1 MSALYFTPGPS
12 ALYPTYAKHLQAAMD
27 QQLGSVNHRS
37 ATFRKIYQFTDE
49 QLRILMDIPKGH
61 GIYFASSATEIWE
74 RIILNLVETRSFHF
88 VNGSFS
94 ERFYQF
100 STALQKEALACIVD
114 NGKGFSQPQL
124 QIPYPVSLICTTQNE
139 TSTGV
144 QFPEIDLHL
153 LKDRCP
159 DTLLCS
165 DLVSVAPYAKL
176 DYQKV
181 DSSFFSVQKC
191 FGMPPGLGVWIANE
205 ACLHQSIRLQA
216 MGLNIGAHH
225 TLISYAENA
234 ARFETPSTPNVM
246 AIYILGKIAEDMNK
260 KGIHT
265 IRQEIEEK
273 ASLLY
278 HFAQRSDKYE
288 LLVTEES
295 HRSKTI
301 IVLESLSPSGN
312 LIDTLAR
319 KNIMIGSGYG
329 ERKEQQIRIAN
340 FPATTVEDMQTLI
353 SLL

>member
-74 RIILNLVETRSFHF
+74 RMILNLVETHSFHF

-94 ERFYQF
+94 ARFYDF
-100 STALQKEALACIVD
+100 SKALQKSPLACVVD
-114 NGKGFSQPQL
+114 NGKGFERHQL
-124 QIPYPVSLICTTQNE
+124 TLPHPVSLLCTTQNE

-144 QFPEIDLHL
+144 QFPEIDLYY
-153 LKDRCP
+153 LKDRYP
-159 DTLLCS
+159 DTLLCC

-205 ACLHQSIRLQA
+205 ACLNQSARLQK
-216 MGLNIGAHH
+216 MGINIGAHH
-225 TLISYAENA
+225 TLVSYAENA

-246 AIYILGKIAEDMNK
+246 AIYILGKIAEDMNQ
-260 KGIHT
+260 KGIEN
-265 IRQEIEEK
+265 IRQELDEK
-273 ASLLY
+273 AQLVY
-278 HFAQRSDKYE
+278 DFAVHSDKYQAF
-288 LLVTEES
+288 VTEKN
-295 HRSKTI
+295 HQSKTV
-301 IVLESLSPSGN
+301 IVLETEGPSAKIIED
-312 LIDTLAR
+312 LQQ

-329 ERKEQQIRIAN
+329 PCKEQQIRIAN
-340 FPATTVEDMQTLI
+340 FPATTPEDMKTLLA
-353 SLL
+353 SL